1 MADEVNTAPASLAIQ
16 GQANPNPGTFL
27 TSASNVS
34 SRPRTVESVPWAPA
48 AWTVA
53 GQAGDPQKT
62 PSLTAVVQEIVDQPG
77 WNAGNA
83 MVFIVSGSGTR
94 TAESFEGR
102 PAGAALLHIQYG
114 P

>member
-1 MADEVNTAPASLAIQ
+1 
-16 GQANPNPGTFL
+16 
-27 TSASNVS
+27 
-34 SRPRTVESVPWAPA
+34 
-48 AWTVA
+48 
-53 GQAGDPQKT
+53 
-62 PSLTAVVQEIVDQPG
+62 
-77 WNAGNA
+77 